1 MHGEKILKAYILIS
15 TKPGTSLEVIQR
27 IKDRVKETIGADAIF
42 GRYDAIVI
50 LEAQALAD
58 INQVV
63 YRIIE
68 KDPNVI
74 RTETSI
80 VLEVPEKQ

>member
-1 MHGEKILKAYILIS
+1 LKAYILIS
-15 TKPGTSLEVIQR
+15 TKPGTSLEVVKK
-27 IKDRVKETIGADAIF
+27 IKEKVQETVAADAIF

-50 LEAQALAD
+50 LEAPALEN

-68 KDPNVI
+68 KDPDVI

-80 VLEVPEKQ
+80 VLERI

>member
-1 MHGEKILKAYILIS
+1 LKAYILLS
-15 TKPGTSLEVIQR
+15 TKLGTSLEVVHR
-27 IKDRVKETIGADAIF
+27 IREKLKEAISADAVY
-42 GRYDAIVI
+42 GRYDAIIV
-50 LEAQALAD
+50 LEAPSLEN

-68 KDPNVI
+68 KDPDVT

-80 VLEVPEKQ
+80 VLSPV

>member
-1 MHGEKILKAYILIS
+1 MKAYILIS
-15 TKPGTSLEVIQR
+15 TKPGTSLEVVQKIR
-27 IKDRVKETIGADAIF
+27 EKIKETVAADAIF

-50 LEAQALAD
+50 LEAPALEA

-68 KDPNVI
+68 KDPSVI

-80 VLEVPEKQ
+80 VLEGV

>member
-1 MHGEKILKAYILIS
+1 LKAYILIS
-15 TKPGTSLEVIQR
+15 TKPGTSLEVVQR
-27 IKDRVKETIGADAIF
+27 IKERIKETIAADAIF
-42 GRYDAIVI
+42 GRYDAVII
-50 LEAQALAD
+50 LEAPALEN

-80 VLEVPEKQ
+80 VLEGV

>member
-1 MHGEKILKAYILIS
+1 MKAYILIS
-15 TKPGTSLEVIQR
+15 TKPGTSLEVVQKIKNR
-27 IKDRVKETIGADAIF
+27 IKETVAADAIF

-50 LEAQALAD
+50 LEAPALEQ

-68 KDPNVI
+68 KDPSVI

-80 VLEVPEKQ
+80 VLEMPADA

>member
-1 MHGEKILKAYILIS
+1 MKAYILIS
-15 TKPGTSLEVIQR
+15 TKPGTSIEVVQKIKAR
-27 IKDRVKETIGADAIF
+27 IKETVAADAIF

-50 LEAQALAD
+50 LEAPALEQ

-63 YRIIE
+63 YRVIE
-68 KDPNVI
+68 KDPSVI

-80 VLEVPEKQ
+80 VLEMPENS